1 MDATT
6 LDVMPMEV
14 TTSAPETTLP
24 VEQQAGSTTPD
35 RVFTPPDR
43 QGTTDSGS
51 MATLATPP
59 PEAYNSLN
67 YNFNHQLPTPAPFY
81 RPDDI
86 LAHLAT
92 TENNIPDTPAIDPE
106 QNYFRVYAALTL
118 EEFQLLSQQQ
128 TTPIPE
134 LSYNLPVHDL
144 PSDLRMPHYDS
155 LPLHLRLSEAVNFY
169 YYNLTSLHLTTQ
181 YTNSMVIIQLHIPP
195 EVLLRFVSAGQ
206 LVNFC
211 RDYVSHM
218 ISIKDEHHLPT
229 RQLHQRLH
237 RITYNLDQITT
248 TFNLSNNF
256 IWNYH
261 MPLYLPEL
269 LNYFDQP
276 QQVQDHHY
284 KSINTMLHKSATY
297 YGITLLTATNL
308 SMQHKQLPHYHRP
321 STCTAGM
328 RLQPPSWRSR
338 LPQHIHYQPLI
349 MQAWTTAS
357 AKSRTT
363 ESNTGLSTPDL
374 QVELQLRAVLRHRTT
389 R

>member
-1 MDATT
+1 MRLRWKSCRWRLLHQRQRLLCPSNNRLAVLHRTVFSHHRIGRALPTPAAWLLWPHHHLRPTT
-6 LDVMPMEV
+6 L
-14 TTSAPETTLP
+14 
-24 VEQQAGSTTPD
+24 
-35 RVFTPPDR
+35 
-43 QGTTDSGS
+43 
-51 MATLATPP
+51 
-59 PEAYNSLN
+59 LN
-67 YNFNHQLPTPAPFY
+67 YNFNHQLPTTAPFY

-86 LAHLAT
+86 LAHLT
-92 TENNIPDTPAIDPE
+92 TIENNIPDTPAIDPE
-106 QNYFRVYAALTL
+106 QNYFRALTV

-134 LSYNLPVHDL
+134 LNYNLPVHDL

-181 YTNSMVIIQLHIPP
+181 YTNIQLHIPS

-206 LVNFC
+206 LINFC

-218 ISIKDEHHLPT
+218 ISIKDEHRLPT

-276 QQVQDHHY
+276 QQLQDHHY
-284 KSINTMLHKSATY
+284 KSINTMLHKSVTY

-308 SMQHKQLPHYHRP
+308 STQYKLLHHNYLTTTGQAL
-321 STCTAGM
+321 A
-328 RLQPPSWRSR
+328 PPECDYN
-338 LPQHIHYQPLI
+338 HIHYQPLC
-349 MQAWTTAS
+349 
-357 AKSRTT
+357 RL
-363 ESNTGLSTPDL
+363 GLPHQPSP
-374 QVELQLRAVLRHRTT
+374 ELPSPTLD
-389 R
+389 

>member
-24 VEQQAGSTTPD
+24 VEQQAGSTT
-35 RVFTPPDR
+35 FTPPDR

-86 LAHLAT
+86 LAHLTT
-92 TENNIPDTPAIDPE
+92 TENNIPNTPAIDPE

-134 LSYNLPVHDL
+134 LNYNLPVHDL

-181 YTNSMVIIQLHIPP
+181 YTNSTVIIQLHIPP
-195 EVLLRFVSAGQ
+195 EVLL
-206 LVNFC
+206 
-211 RDYVSHM
+211 
-218 ISIKDEHHLPT
+218 
-229 RQLHQRLH
+229 
-237 RITYNLDQITT
+237 
-248 TFNLSNNF
+248 
-256 IWNYH
+256 
-261 MPLYLPEL
+261 
-269 LNYFDQP
+269 
-276 QQVQDHHY
+276 
-284 KSINTMLHKSATY
+284 
-297 YGITLLTATNL
+297 
-308 SMQHKQLPHYHRP
+308 
-321 STCTAGM
+321 
-328 RLQPPSWRSR
+328 
-338 LPQHIHYQPLI
+338 
-349 MQAWTTAS
+349 
-357 AKSRTT
+357 
-363 ESNTGLSTPDL
+363 
-374 QVELQLRAVLRHRTT
+374 
-389 R
+389 

>member
-1 MDATT
+1 
-6 LDVMPMEV
+6 
-14 TTSAPETTLP
+14 
-24 VEQQAGSTTPD
+24 
-35 RVFTPPDR
+35 
-43 QGTTDSGS
+43 

-86 LAHLAT
+86 LAHLTT
-92 TENNIPDTPAIDPE
+92 TENNFPDTPAIDPE

-128 TTPIPE
+128 ITPIPE
-134 LSYNLPVHDL
+134 PNYNLPVHDL

-195 EVLLRFVSAGQ
+195 EVLLRLVSAGQ

-211 RDYVSHM
+211 RDCVSHM

-248 TFNLSNNF
+248 TFNHLELS
-256 IWNYH
+256 H
-261 MPLYLPEL
+261 APVPTRTKLLRPTTTTPRPPLQVHQHDATQKCHL
-269 LNYFDQP
+269 LR
-276 QQVQDHHY
+276 HHPPHGY
-284 KSINTMLHKSATY
+284 KSFHATQ
-297 YGITLLTATNL
+297 TTTP
-308 SMQHKQLPHYHRP
+308 QLPHYHRP
-321 STCTAGM
+321 STCTTRM

-338 LPQHIHYQPLI
+338 LPQHIHYQPLCRLGLPHQPSPELPSPTLD
-349 MQAWTTAS
+349 QAHLI
-357 AKSRTT
+357 SRW
-363 ESNTGLSTPDL
+363 SCNYVLYY
-374 QVELQLRAVLRHRTT
+374 VIVLRDD
-389 R
+389 